1 MLAPWQRKKKRNNC
15 GGAPLHTVSWVRN
28 PVRWPGVLQSCSWGS
43 SPSLPCFATEGR
55 GMDPKAAALLAWMLA
70 ARLGSGLLCLL
81 LCCLG
86 GSVNL
91 LHTLGVCALIFHL
104 LASFTHTS

>member
-1 MLAPWQRKKKRNNC
+1 M
-15 GGAPLHTVSWVRN
+15 
-28 PVRWPGVLQSCSWGS
+28 QSCSWGS